1 MLQFNKKL
9 TTLAILAV
17 ASVSGSILA
26 VSTVSAQPANRSNGV
41 KDVTLFN
48 SRTNR
53 SSGQSFASNEK
64 VADLSKVGFD
74 NKASFVQVNNGKV
87 WRFYQ
92 GKNFKGAFV
101 EVGPNEARGL
111 TKLNNQ
117 ISSFRSVK

>member
-9 TTLAILAV
+9 TTLALLAV

-26 VSTVSAQPANRSNGV
+26 VSTVSARPATKADGV
-41 KDVTLFN
+41 KDVILFD
-48 SRTNR
+48 SSTRR
-53 SSGQSFASNEK
+53 SSRPSFASNK
-64 VADLSKVGFD
+64 GVADLSKVGFN
-74 NKASFVQVNNGKV
+74 NKASFVQVNNGQV

-92 GKNFKGAFV
+92 DKNFKGEFV

-111 TKLNNQ
+111 SKLNNQ

>member
-9 TTLAILAV
+9 TTLALLAV
-17 ASVSGSILA
+17 ASVSGSVLA
-26 VSTVSAQPANRSNGV
+26 VSSVSARPATKADGV
-41 KDVTLFN
+41 KDVTLFS

-53 SSGQSFASNEK
+53 SSGPSFASNQG

-111 TKLNNQ
+111 TKLNKQ